1 VDHRVKTARRIRRLG
16 HLAHARHGLEIPDY
30 HASGSWGRSKRIG
43 GTRVVAGMEN
53 NLMTV
58 AYQQLRGQEAEPVGR
73 TGDKYSGH

>member
-1 VDHRVKTARRIRRLG
+1 
-16 HLAHARHGLEIPDY
+16 
-30 HASGSWGRSKRIG
+30 
-43 GTRVVAGMEN
+43 MEN